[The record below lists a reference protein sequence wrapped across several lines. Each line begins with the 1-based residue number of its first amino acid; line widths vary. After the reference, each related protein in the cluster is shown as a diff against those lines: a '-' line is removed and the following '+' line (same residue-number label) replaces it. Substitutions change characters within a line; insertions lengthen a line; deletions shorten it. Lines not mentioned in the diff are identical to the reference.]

1 VIEARFANG
10 SFYDRNHHQPG
21 QGSMAITPP
30 CDPAQH
36 SHNGAT
42 HMTANWKET
51 LALGFVILAI
61 LLPASALSFAVSVFT
76 SAAYMKPY
84 DAQVGK

>member
-1 VIEARFANG
+1 
-10 SFYDRNHHQPG
+10 
-21 QGSMAITPP
+21 
-30 CDPAQH
+30 
-36 SHNGAT
+36 
-42 HMTANWKET
+42 MTANWKET